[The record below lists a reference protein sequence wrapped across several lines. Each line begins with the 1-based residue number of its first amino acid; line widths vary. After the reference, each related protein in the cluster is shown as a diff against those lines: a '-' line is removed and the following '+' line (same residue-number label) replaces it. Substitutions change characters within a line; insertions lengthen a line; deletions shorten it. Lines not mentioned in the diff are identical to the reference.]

1 LWKQYDYIVTENL
14 LHLAEQLSEFI
25 FETMSAI
32 PIPTTI
38 SLATLASG
46 DRALVVA
53 VESDDAKLGQKLA
66 ARGLVPGAEVIVL
79 RAGDPLMLAID
90 EARWALNRAD
100 ASVVCVELL
109 SEPRKPLLQRL
120 FRR

>member
-79 RAGDPLMLAID
+79 RAGDPLLLAID